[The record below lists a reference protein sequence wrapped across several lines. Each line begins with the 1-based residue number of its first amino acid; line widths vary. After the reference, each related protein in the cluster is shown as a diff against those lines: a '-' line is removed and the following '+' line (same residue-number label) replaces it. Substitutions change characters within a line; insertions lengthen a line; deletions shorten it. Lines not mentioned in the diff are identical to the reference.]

1 MYGLPTRLVS
11 LQLAFL
17 NLIAVFNK
25 RYVKY
30 NIIKLC
36 EELGRLFLKKN
47 YGEYFE
53 MWYPL
58 SSKLLPRILV

>member
-17 NLIAVFNK
+17 NLITVFNK

-36 EELGRLFLKKN
+36 EELGRLFFFLN
-47 YGEYFE
+47 YEEYFE
-53 MWYPL
+53 M
-58 SSKLLPRILV
+58 